1 METNKKKEIRKQM
14 LDSSIPDEMK
24 FMLLLASACQNV
36 VEHVFTRIKGVYTA
50 NGYECKS
57 NDMISGLN
65 GYCDAVKKASFQF
78 FERVNPHI
86 INSTWNVG
94 INETG
99 EGNIIAHQGF
109 ENKVNEIIRLL
120 MKYINSADGKEAYEK
135 VFTLL
140 ARLPKNGPFEDK
152 VISHFKVNM

>member
-1 METNKKKEIRKQM
+1 MTKEQRKNIRKE
-14 LDSSIPDEMK
+14 LLGSSVPDEMK
-24 FMLLLASACQNV
+24 LMLLLASACQNV
-36 VEHVFTRIKGVYTA
+36 VQHSFSRIKGVYLS
-50 NGYECKS
+50 NGFEFKE
-57 NDMISGLN
+57 SGMFTGLSD
-65 GYCDAVKKASFQF
+65 YCNAVKSAAFHF

-94 INETG
+94 MDETG
-99 EGNIIAHQGF
+99 EGNIVAHQGF

-120 MKYINSADGKEAYEK
+120 MKYINCADGREAYEK

-140 ARLPKNGPFEDK
+140 ARLPKDGPFEDK